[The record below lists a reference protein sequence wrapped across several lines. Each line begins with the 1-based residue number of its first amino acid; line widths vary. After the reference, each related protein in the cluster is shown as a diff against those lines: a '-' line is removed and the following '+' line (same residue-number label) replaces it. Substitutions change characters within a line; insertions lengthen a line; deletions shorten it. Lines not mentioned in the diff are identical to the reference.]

1 MCIYT
6 HTHTMIRRRPTEG
19 TATLPDQLDNTAPQG
34 SQLSSLID
42 QYNESIDPV
51 QRISLFRQLADES
64 EKPKY
69 DDQIDA
75 QSPDET
81 LPPGAEEQAPDETL
95 PPGVDEQ
102 INAQGPPPPLDD
114 AVDESEQPVQK
125 TQAQL
130 DHIEQRRFAMASQ
143 AAYDVYYTSV
153 SEAEVKLQRFMP
165 AHHIL
170 QRYTDNHSTVI
181 EKIDGRTGKQELII
195 AFRGTDPLNPTDVL
209 LADTQIA
216 LGLPFARV
224 LAHPIGRF
232 NEAEEKYKQVARD
245 FPKATIYV
253 TGHSLGGSQA
263 LVVGELHPKAIVR
276 AFNPGSSPV
285 DLIVPNAPSN
295 NNTRIYRVPGDPISY
310 FAFDSAEDVVS
321 VKAKKDIGIMSPLGG
336 HDLDNFLPWWVL
348 NAEPRPDTTP
358 PDPPA
363 PAPPAPAPPAPT
375 PPTTS
380 DPTPPA
386 PATRPPAPPAPA
398 PAPPAPMSKFSFTV
412 FGGFSLYYEEEKEE
426 DEEREEKCYY
436 DYVLMKKVCPRN
448 ERLWN
453 TAAI

>member
-1 MCIYT
+1 
-6 HTHTMIRRRPTEG
+6 MIRRRPTEG

-34 SQLSSLID
+34 SQLSSLIN

-51 QRISLFRQLADES
+51 QRISLFRQLAEES

-75 QSPDET
+75 QSPSEV
-81 LPPGAEEQAPDETL
+81 LPQGVEEQAPDEVL

-102 INAQGPPPPLDD
+102 INAQGPPPPPDV
-114 AVDESEQPVQK
+114 AVDGVEQPVQK

-143 AAYDVYYTSV
+143 AAYDVYYTSAA
-153 SEAEVKLQRFMP
+153 EAETKMQRFMP

-170 QRYTDNHSTVI
+170 QRYTDSHSTVI

-232 NEAEEKYKQVARD
+232 AEAEEKYKRVARD

-285 DLIVPNAPSN
+285 DLLIPNAPSN
-295 NNTRIYRVPGDPISY
+295 PQTRIYRVPGDPISY
-310 FAFDSAEDVVS
+310 FAYDSAEDVVS

-348 NAEPRPDTTP
+348 NAEPRSVTSDEPVPPTP
-358 PDPPA
+358 VTSTPT
-363 PAPPAPAPPAPT
+363 PPAPT
-375 PPTTS
+375 PPATS
-380 DPTPPA
+380 DPTPPV
-386 PATRPPAPPAPA
+386 PVTRPPTPPAPVPPA
-398 PAPPAPMSKFSFTV
+398 SRPPVPAPPSPMAKFSFSV
-412 FGGFSLYYEEEKEE
+412 FGGFSLNYEEEKEK